1 MAETRIRID
10 KQIWKSVTPGSV
22 VVTDSN
28 NEQQYVVP
36 GSNGQVLQVVAGVPA
51 WVTPAAGFSG
61 FSITDGT
68 TTEAIASADTITVA
82 GSDKVTAVVSA
93 TDTITV
99 GLDTTGASTNDVLTI
114 DGSGNVIWAP
124 NAFDNEF
131 TSVATLPATGETDLI
146 YHNQADN
153 KFYIWDGAAF
163 VEVPTAASFSL
174 SMSDGTT
181 TETLANGN
189 TINFASSD
197 KVTAVVSATDTVTV
211 GLDTT
216 GATAGQQLTF
226 DGTNVVWGSAYTPLA
241 ANGLNVEAG
250 VVEMGGALNEDTT
263 ITLTPGTGDFLR
275 IDNNQTADNYAE
287 FQVGGNENTLLY
299 IQEAGATLQTLL
311 GASTLQ
317 LSDTSGPLSGV
328 YSPVGASFSGP
339 ELIASIS
346 SDELVTDTVAGQNST
361 VIGVDR
367 LSGTDPIGIVL
378 KGGATVDANLHLIDI
393 DLTGTAVSALGI
405 TADGK
410 VVSYSA
416 SAPIAVPANEDY
428 IDTNLS
434 GSVLTVTGSLTN
446 FYYTVFRNGLRQ
458 KLGLDYTVSGQNITF
473 TDAPISGETF
483 AVEFRGKNTL

>member
-99 GLDTTGASTNDVLTI
+99 GLDTTGASANDVLTI

-163 VEVPTAASFSL
+163 VEVPTAPSFSL

-211 GLDTT
+211 GLDTV

-226 DGTNVVWGSAYTPLA
+226 DGTNVVWG
-241 ANGLNVEAG
+241 
-250 VVEMGGALNEDTT
+250 
-263 ITLTPGTGDFLR
+263 
-275 IDNNQTADNYAE
+275 
-287 FQVGGNENTLLY
+287 
-299 IQEAGATLQTLL
+299 
-311 GASTLQ
+311 
-317 LSDTSGPLSGV
+317 
-328 YSPVGASFSGP
+328 
-339 ELIASIS
+339 
-346 SDELVTDTVAGQNST
+346 
-361 VIGVDR
+361 
-367 LSGTDPIGIVL
+367 
-378 KGGATVDANLHLIDI
+378 
-393 DLTGTAVSALGI
+393 
-405 TADGK
+405 
-410 VVSYSA
+410 

>member
-1 MAETRIRID
+1 MSTQIRPNLQIMPGNNGDVLTTVSGKAE
-10 KQIWKSVTPGSV
+10 WVPSV
-22 VVTDSN
+22 
-28 NEQQYVVP
+28 
-36 GSNGQVLQVVAGVPA
+36 
-51 WVTPAAGFSG
+51 AAAFD
-61 FSITDGT
+61 ITDGT
-68 TTEAIASADTITVA
+68 TTETVNSGEVVTFAS
-82 GSDKVTAVVSA
+82 SDKVTAVISA
-93 TDTITV
+93 TNTVTV

-114 DGSGNVIWAP
+114 DGSGNVVWAP

-131 TSVATLPATGETDLI
+131 ISVATLPATGETDLI

-153 KFYIWDGAAF
+153 KFYIWDGTAF

-181 TETLANGN
+181 TEALANGN
-189 TINFASSD
+189 TINFVSSD

-226 DGTNVVWGSAYTPLA
+226 DGTNVVWGSASTPLA
-241 ANGLNVEAG
+241 DNGLNVEAG
-250 VVEMGGALNEDTT
+250 VVELGGTLNEDTT

-287 FQVGGNENTLLY
+287 FQVGANENTSLY

-311 GASTLQ
+311 AASVLK
-317 LSDTSGPLSGV
+317 LSDTSGPLNGV
-328 YSPVGASFSGP
+328 YSPVGASFSAT
-339 ELIASIS
+339 EIIASIS

-393 DLTGTAVSALGI
+393 DLTGTPTSGLGI
-405 TADGK
+405 TAAGK
-410 VVSYSA
+410 VVSYAIPAA
-416 SAPIAVPANEDY
+416 STMAREDFDPAAAA
-428 IDTNLS
+428 T
-434 GSVLTVTGSLTN
+434 TVTLANTP
-446 FYYTVFRNGLRQ
+446 TAVHPIEVFRNGLLQRV
-458 KLGLDYTVSGQNITF
+458 GASYDYSISGTTITFNVSFIANETVSVVY
-473 TDAPISGETF
+473 SY
-483 AVEFRGKNTL
+483 